1 VGCGEMG
8 REGPDLGVGDLL
20 VPADLLC
27 DGGPE
32 LSGGDDVL
40 EVVDLHDGRDGAA
53 GLLEEVKHPVPR
65 LLKRCRVRRHLHR
78 AHRERHRRLLL
89 RPSSVLRRQVLCWLI
104 GVPLDWAR
112 QARCLHMCGST
123 EVGRGMLEARVLL
136 VGLVTPRA

>member
-89 RPSSVLRRQVLCWLI
+89 RPSSVLRRQVLVLA
-104 GVPLDWAR
+104 D
-112 QARCLHMCGST
+112 RCATGLGPSGTMPSH
-123 EVGRGMLEARVLL
+123 VWVHRGGPWDA
-136 VGLVTPRA
+136 